1 MTDANTSFNR
11 PYKPFGMNVK
21 VPQKGEQTLKLAGNT
36 LENIIKSPTE
46 PLFNFLEENEEVFN
60 GDISYKINKLFA
72 ESFTIGSAMR
82 MEDEKM
88 NGMQPSFDMH
98 F

>member
-1 MTDANTSFNR
+1 
-11 PYKPFGMNVK
+11 MNVK
-21 VPQKGEQTLKLAGNT
+21 VPQIGEQTLKLAGNT

-72 ESFTIGSAMR
+72 ESFTIRLRYAYGR
-82 MEDEKM
+82 
-88 NGMQPSFDMH
+88 
-98 F
+98 

>member
-1 MTDANTSFNR
+1 MADNGASFNR

-21 VPQKGEQTLKLAGNT
+21 VPEIGERTLKQAGKT
-36 LENIIKSPTE
+36 LESLVKAPTE
-46 PLFNFLEENEEVFN
+46 PLFKFLEENEELFN
-60 GDISYKINKLFA
+60 GDLTYKINKLYA

-82 MEDEKM
+82 MEDEKI
-88 NGMQPSFDMH
+88 NGMPSSFDMH